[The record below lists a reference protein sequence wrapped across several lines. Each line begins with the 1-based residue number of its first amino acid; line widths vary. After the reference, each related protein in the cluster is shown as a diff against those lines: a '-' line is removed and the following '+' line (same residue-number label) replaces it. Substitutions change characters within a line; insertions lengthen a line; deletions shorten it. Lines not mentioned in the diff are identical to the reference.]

1 MRKLSLIFVI
11 FFSSSS
17 SSPAEQISFN
27 KHIRPILADRC
38 FVCHGPDATTREAG
52 LRFDRE
58 ESAKQP
64 SVDSGETAIVPGQP
78 EMSEL
83 LRRLSASDDLQMP
96 PPDSNLSVTQ
106 DEIELIRR
114 WIAEGA
120 KWERHWSLI
129 SPVKAEAPAVA
140 NPSWPVNSIDHFI
153 LRRLEVEGLEPTR
166 QASKAQWL
174 RRVSFDLT
182 GLPPTLEELDD
193 FLSDESEDAHG
204 KAADRLLESRSFG
217 ERMAQEWLDVARYGD
232 TDGLFEDHP
241 RSIYPWRDWVID
253 AFNENLAYRDFIIWQ
268 IAGDL
273 LPEASIEQQVATG
286 FLRNNP
292 TSNEGGIIDEDY
304 RVKYLV
310 DRVNTTATAM
320 MGLTLECA
328 QCHDHKYDPMTQR
341 EYYQFAGFFNNLVG
355 NGNTKG
361 ATAPTLR
368 RFSEEQAARL
378 PVIEGELAETE
389 SALKSTPDALLED
402 YDAWVEM
409 LEQPVQWV
417 DPVKIVQANTRLSEE
432 WLVSVDPPATE
443 ESETSNRPKMKGR
456 FVRLE
461 LPKDHDG
468 FLTLSEV
475 QVFSGGRNIAHTGQA
490 TQSSVDYNSPA
501 AKAIDGNHDGSFA
514 SCSCTQS
521 ERAAWWELDLG
532 AEFPIDSVA
541 VWNRTDCCPERLDK
555 LSIQVL
561 DEQRQATGTRV
572 LEKAQARNALPAD
585 AVDAEPE
592 TREFSVDLALNE
604 ESGLDSVAALQLVGK
619 SPAVVELSGLEL
631 VDSDST
637 SEPVEVMFTGDKTL
651 KLVGAPVLIGLE
663 SAINLAEG
671 QKLRLKLTGSGFEG
685 IRISI
690 TSNPTAATRASL
702 PKEAAKRLEHFRGQW
717 SGFDETRQ
725 RQAQLQEEKKQIEA
739 TAPLTMIASDMSS
752 PRENYLLMRGEYD

>member
-1 MRKLSLIFVI
+1 M
-11 FFSSSS
+11 
-17 SSPAEQISFN
+17 
-27 KHIRPILADRC
+27 
-38 FVCHGPDATTREAG
+38 
-52 LRFDRE
+52 
-58 ESAKQP
+58 
-64 SVDSGETAIVPGQP
+64 
-78 EMSEL
+78 
-83 LRRLSASDDLQMP
+83 
-96 PPDSNLSVTQ
+96 
-106 DEIELIRR
+106 
-114 WIAEGA
+114 
-120 KWERHWSLI
+120 
-129 SPVKAEAPAVA
+129 
-140 NPSWPVNSIDHFI
+140 
-153 LRRLEVEGLEPTR
+153 
-166 QASKAQWL
+166 
-174 RRVSFDLT
+174 
-182 GLPPTLEELDD
+182 
-193 FLSDESEDAHG
+193 
-204 KAADRLLESRSFG
+204 LESRSFG

-241 RSIYPWRDWVID
+241 RSIYPWRDWVVD

-273 LPEASIEQQVATG
+273 LPEASVEQQVATG

-417 DPVKIVQANTRLSEE
+417 DPVKIVQANTRLSGE
-432 WLVSVDPPATE
+432 WLVSVDPPSTE

-461 LPKDHDG
+461 LPNDHDG

-475 QVFSGGRNIAHTGQA
+475 QVFSGGRNIARTGQA

-514 SCSCTQS
+514 SCSCTKS

-532 AEFPIDSVA
+532 AEFPVDSVA

-561 DEQRQATGTRV
+561 DAQRQVTGTRV
-572 LEKAQARNALPAD
+572 LKKARARNAVPAD

-604 ESGLDSVAALQLVGK
+604 ESGLDTVAALQLVGK

-637 SEPVEVMFTGDKTL
+637 SEPVEVMFAGDKTL
-651 KLVGAPVLIGLE
+651 KLVGVPVLIGLE
-663 SAINLAEG
+663 NAIVLAEG

-702 PKEAAKRLEHFRGQW
+702 PKEAAKRLEHFRG
-717 SGFDETRQ
+717 
-725 RQAQLQEEKKQIEA
+725 
-739 TAPLTMIASDMSS
+739 
-752 PRENYLLMRGEYD
+752 